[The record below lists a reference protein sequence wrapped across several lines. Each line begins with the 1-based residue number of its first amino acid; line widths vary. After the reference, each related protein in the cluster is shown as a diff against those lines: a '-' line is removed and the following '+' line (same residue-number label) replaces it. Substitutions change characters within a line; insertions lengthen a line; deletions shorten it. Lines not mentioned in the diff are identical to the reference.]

1 MNKPKIL
8 VVGSLVMD
16 NIVSTE
22 VFPNSGQSIIG
33 TVFRKAPGGK
43 GANQAVQAARLG
55 ADVTMFG
62 KAGKDNDGDVLL
74 DTCKASGV
82 DVSPVIRDGATHTGC
97 AAVLL
102 EEKPGESTKNRIIIV
117 PGANMLINPEELDG
131 IKARISEFDM
141 VMLQLEIPMEINC
154 LIAKCASE
162 AGVPVMLNPAPSAPL
177 PAELLPYLTYISPN
191 EHEAADLTGIS
202 IAHDGHEANMD
213 DVRNAAKKLMDMG
226 VKNVLITLGSAGAVL
241 FEGGKE
247 YSSPCAKGI
256 TAVDPTA
263 AGDSFIGAFCY
274 GTCRGWAKEDVL
286 TFANHTAALTVSAM
300 GAMPSLPEK
309 AAVDALLEKAGHASC
324 VK

>member
-1 MNKPKIL
+1 MKKPKIL
-8 VVGSLVMD
+8 VVGSFVMD

-33 TVFRKAPGGK
+33 TGFRKAPGGK

-62 KAGKDNDGDVLL
+62 KVGEDNDGDVLL

-82 DVSPVIRDGATHTGC
+82 DVSLVICDGATHTGC

-117 PGANMLINPEELDG
+117 PGANMLIKPEELSA
-131 IKARISEFDM
+131 IKARIAEFDM

-154 LIAKCASE
+154 LIAECAHE

-177 PAELLPYLTYISPN
+177 PAELLKHLTYISPN
-191 EHEAADLTGIS
+191 EHEAADLTGIT
-202 IAHDGHEANMD
+202 IAHDGHDANMD
-213 DVRNAAKKLMDMG
+213 DVRNAARRLMDMG

-241 FEGGKE
+241 FADGKE
-247 YSSPCAKGI
+247 YSSPCAEGI

-274 GTCRGWAKEDVL
+274 GSCSGWDRESVL
-286 TFANHTAALTVSAM
+286 VFANHTAALTVSAM
-300 GAMPSLPEK
+300 GAMPSLPK
-309 AAVDALLEKAGHASC
+309 KSAVDELLEKAGHKLAD
-324 VK
+324 

>member
-1 MNKPKIL
+1 MKKPKIL
-8 VVGSLVMD
+8 VVGSFVMD

-33 TVFRKAPGGK
+33 TGFRKAPGGK

-62 KAGKDNDGDVLL
+62 KVGDDNDGDVLL

-102 EEKPGESTKNRIIIV
+102 EEKTGESTKNRIIIV
-117 PGANMLINPEELDG
+117 PGANMLIKPEELSA
-131 IKARISEFDM
+131 IKARIAEFDM

-154 LIAKCASE
+154 LIAECAHE

-177 PAELLPYLTYISPN
+177 PAELLKHLTYISPN
-191 EHEAADLTGIS
+191 EHEAADLTGIT
-202 IAHDGHEANMD
+202 IAHDGHDANMD
-213 DVRNAAKKLMDMG
+213 DVRNAARRLMDMG

-241 FEGGKE
+241 FADGKE
-247 YSSPCAKGI
+247 YSSPCAEGI

-274 GTCRGWAKEDVL
+274 GSCSGWDRESVL
-286 TFANHTAALTVSAM
+286 VFANHTAALTVSAM
-300 GAMPSLPEK
+300 GAMPSLPK
-309 AAVDALLEKAGHASC
+309 KSAVDELLEKAGHKLAD
-324 VK
+324 

>member
-1 MNKPKIL
+1 
-8 VVGSLVMD
+8 MD

-33 TVFRKAPGGK
+33 TGFRKAPGGK

-62 KAGKDNDGDVLL
+62 KVGKDNDGDVLL
-74 DTCKASGV
+74 NTCTESGV
-82 DVSPVIRDGATHTGC
+82 DVAPVIRDGATHTGC

-117 PGANMLINPEELDG
+117 PGANMLIKPEELTE
-131 IKARISEFDM
+131 IETRISEFDM

-154 LIAKCASE
+154 RIAKCAYE

-177 PAELLPYLTYISPN
+177 PAELLKYLSYISPN
-191 EHEAADLTGIS
+191 EHEAADLTGIT
-202 IAHDGHEANMD
+202 IAHDGHDAD
-213 DVRNAAKKLMDMG
+213 IGDVRRAAAKLMEMG

-241 FEGGKE
+241 FADGKE

-274 GTCRGWAKEDVL
+274 GVSSGWEIDRVL
-286 TFANHTAALTVSAM
+286 VFANHTAALTVSAM
-300 GAMPSLPEK
+300 GAMPSLPKKE
-309 AAVDALLEKAGHASC
+309 AVEELLKKAGH
-324 VK
+324 

>member
-117 PGANMLINPEELDG
+117 PNGPLSTGIINNYSREKTRRIDLSYSISYGDDYELAKSVLLDIIGKDERIAKTPAPFVELGSLGASSIDITVRVWCNAADYWAIY
-131 IKARISEFDM
+131 FDM
-141 VMLQLEIPMEINC
+141 NKTVY
-154 LIAKCASE
+154 K
-162 AGVPVMLNPAPSAPL
+162 
-177 PAELLPYLTYISPN
+177 
-191 EHEAADLTGIS
+191 
-202 IAHDGHEANMD
+202 
-213 DVRNAAKKLMDMG
+213 
-226 VKNVLITLGSAGAVL
+226 
-241 FEGGKE
+241 
-247 YSSPCAKGI
+247 
-256 TAVDPTA
+256 
-263 AGDSFIGAFCY
+263 
-274 GTCRGWAKEDVL
+274 
-286 TFANHTAALTVSAM
+286 TF
-300 GAMPSLPEK
+300 PEK
-309 AAVDALLEKAGHASC
+309 GLNFPFNTMTVE
-324 VK
+324 VKKD

>member
-1 MNKPKIL
+1 MKKPKIL
-8 VVGSLVMD
+8 VTGSFVMD

-33 TVFRKAPGGK
+33 TGFRKAPGGK

-62 KAGKDNDGDVLL
+62 KVGLDNDGDVLL
-74 DTCKASGV
+74 DTCKEAGV
-82 DVSPVIRDGATHTGC
+82 DVSAVLRDSSTHTGC

-102 EEKPGESTKNRIIIV
+102 EEVPGESTKNRIIIV
-117 PGANMLINPEELDG
+117 PGANMKITEEETAA
-131 IKARISEFDM
+131 IRARIADFDM
-141 VMLQLEIPMEINC
+141 VMLQLEIPMEIN
-154 LIAKCASE
+154 LAVAKCAYE

-177 PAELLPYLTYISPN
+177 PPELLKYLAFISPN
-191 EHEAADLTGIS
+191 EHEAADLTGIT
-202 IAHDGHEANMD
+202 IGHDGHEANYG
-213 DVRNAAKKLMDMG
+213 DVRLAASKLMDMG

-241 FEGGKE
+241 FADGKE
-247 YSSPCAKGI
+247 YRSPCASGI

-274 GTCRGWAKEDVL
+274 GTCSGWERDKVL

-300 GAMPSLPEK
+300 GAMPSLPHYNEVCK
-309 AAVDALLEKAGHASC
+309 LLKDRGFGEY
-324 VK
+324 